1 MQNEQPLFLCDSN
14 APVDVILVQLEPRIR
29 RLVHRLAN
37 PGMAECECDEIV
49 QGVLIKLA
57 RLLPRTTIEH
67 PQAYLQRA
75 VKSEIIDH
83 CRRRQQ
89 TYPLLTNDEGEPQG
103 VPLLALSQGM
113 GDPLYEILQRIAF
126 EELLDK
132 LVAAILTLPPVQKKA
147 AICHFREQVD
157 DLSAFVEA
165 FKRHNVDITY
175 IHPPDTHIDQQRLRA
190 SYYVARLVLV
200 EKLKETA
207 MYGKT
212 DRYAIVSAS

>member
-1 MQNEQPLFLCDSN
+1 MQNEQALFSFDPN
-14 APVDVILVQLEPRIR
+14 APVDVILVQLEPCIR
-29 RLVHRLAN
+29 RLAHRLAN
-37 PGMAECECDEIV
+37 QNLAEWECDEIT

-75 VKSEIIDH
+75 IKNEITDH
-83 CRRRQQ
+83 WRRRQP
-89 TYPLLTNDEGEPQG
+89 TYPLQTNDEGEPQG

-113 GDPLYEILQRIAF
+113 GDPLYEVLQRVAF

-147 AICHFREQVD
+147 AICHFRELVD
-157 DLSAFVEA
+157 DLAAFVEA
-165 FKRHNVDITY
+165 FRRHNVDITH
-175 IHPPDTHIDQQRLRA
+175 IHPPQAYSDQQRLRA
-190 SYYVARLVLV
+190 SYYVARLALA
-200 EKLKETA
+200 EKLKETS
-207 MYGKT
+207 MYRKT